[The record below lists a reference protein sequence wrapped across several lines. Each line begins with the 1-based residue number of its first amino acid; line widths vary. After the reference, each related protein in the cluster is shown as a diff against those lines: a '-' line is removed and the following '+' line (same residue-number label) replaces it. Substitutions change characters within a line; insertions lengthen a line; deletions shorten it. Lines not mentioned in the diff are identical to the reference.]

1 MDYKNHEPSLPDK
14 HVIMES
20 STRPS
25 TRGSKDPI
33 TAIEDDLFLSD
44 ESLSD
49 AGFEVGHP
57 RNRLSHLYVTT
68 NLVTAQNITL
78 ADVIT
83 EEFTKKDIAKRVA
96 RQEAR
101 SRFREN
107 PYGRVDPRT
116 AYKRKLA
123 VEPVYTMVPFPEVA
137 NLCEMAL
144 ALNQKCR
151 GRPSTAEDAGIFDLG
166 SML

>member
-1 MDYKNHEPSLPDK
+1 M
-14 HVIMES
+14 
-20 STRPS
+20 
-25 TRGSKDPI
+25 
-33 TAIEDDLFLSD
+33 
-44 ESLSD
+44 
-49 AGFEVGHP
+49 
-57 RNRLSHLYVTT
+57 
-68 NLVTAQNITL
+68 